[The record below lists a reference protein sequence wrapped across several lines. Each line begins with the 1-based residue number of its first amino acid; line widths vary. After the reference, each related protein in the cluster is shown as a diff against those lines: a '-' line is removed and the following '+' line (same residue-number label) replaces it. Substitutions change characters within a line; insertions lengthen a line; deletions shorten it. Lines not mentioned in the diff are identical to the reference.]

1 MPAPICEWKK
11 GVVSPKWNG
20 QATERIVEHL
30 EGLCSDLPG
39 CGKPQF
45 ILKAHYDLTNGDG
58 ARTARRMLKM
68 AIQRGRSE
76 RRGESYSLSY
86 VEPLSD
92 ARTKLAD
99 FFTILLKQPPVD
111 AGHQRLVLCD
121 NLRLGKDVHLS

>member
-68 AIQRGRSE
+68 TVHRGRSE
-76 RRGESYSLSY
+76 RRGESYSGPY